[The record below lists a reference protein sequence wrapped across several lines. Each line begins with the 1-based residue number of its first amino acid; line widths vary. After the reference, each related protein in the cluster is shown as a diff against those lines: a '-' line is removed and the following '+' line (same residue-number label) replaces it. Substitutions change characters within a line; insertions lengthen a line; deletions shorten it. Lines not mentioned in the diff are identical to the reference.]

1 MILGGVKFKS
11 GNMCARAS
19 TPPFIQRGRIVDRL
33 YKLKYDAPFIPFWIL
48 TKDKRHYLIN
58 RPQDLAFPPDR
69 TGLLFVIWHGG
80 KCTVLKFSQVSL
92 LKPKKRPLSRHVRHW
107 RTFFP
112 LGREKISPDTARRL
126 SEIRY
131 QWNRTGLLAVGS
143 PLRAK
148 ASRGAATT

>member
-48 TKDKRHYLIN
+48 TKDKRRYLIK

-92 LKPKKRPLSRHVRHW
+92 LKPKTV
-107 RTFFP
+107 
-112 LGREKISPDTARRL
+112 AR
-126 SEIRY
+126 SGSSVY
-131 QWNRTGLLAVGS
+131 SVLASAAGAA
-143 PLRAK
+143 RQH
-148 ASRGAATT
+148 RGA